1 MDKEQLRKDLKF
13 IAEGM
18 KQEALSIGRITIAV
32 WVAVFVMMLIFN
44 IIEVIGGLQ

>member
-1 MDKEQLRKDLKF
+1 MDREQLKKDLKF

-18 KQEALSIGRITIAV
+18 KQEARSIGRITAAV
-32 WVAVFVMMLIFN
+32 WVAVLVMMAIFN